1 MPLTPLVLI
10 VDDVEDNRALYEE
23 YLLFRGFRVH
33 SASDGPSGIAR
44 AREERPDIVLLD
56 LRMPGISGMQTL
68 RLLRELPALVGV
80 PIVALTAHA
89 LEEQR
94 NEALRA
100 GFDAF
105 IAKPCL
111 PDDLVREIER
121 ILGYSLPTP

>member
-1 MPLTPLVLI
+1 MPTMPTVLI
-10 VDDVEDNRALYEE
+10 IDDVEDNRDLYQE
-23 YLLFRGFRVH
+23 YLLFRGFRVL
-33 SASDGPSGIAR
+33 SADNGTDGVALAR
-44 AREERPDIVLLD
+44 GERPDIVLLD
-56 LRMPGISGMQTL
+56 LRMPGVSGMQTL
-68 RLLRELPALVGV
+68 RLLKELPTLERV

-94 NEALRA
+94 REALAA

-121 ILGYSLPTP
+121 ILGRSLPAS